1 MSEYIPDRDAL
12 SMASAEAG
20 IAHIR
25 AGLQEKRAFTK
36 EAKQCCDHC
45 KKQET
50 SASPLQACN
59 TQLRE
64 QDEILRYCSRD
75 CQLAHYKTTH
85 KKACASFADPPLCR
99 AFNTTFCLPGC
110 SYPETPIFARGVSE
124 GMGAWVSMAGS
135 ITCRLATLPAHQF
148 KNLKPEDPRTLM
160 LRTPGL
166 VDGKYLSMRILVQ
179 NRTKGTPMVVI
190 GKGIVAVASAR
201 GTPIILEGKDAGEP
215 STMLEYPHLGR
226 VLGLAKGGAEV
237 THFNGKSLEKRD
249 LKSCPAVK
257 DAHACAVLLNVGDH
271 AMFIID
277 FRAGGPRITH
287 DFEALELLEHLLP
300 EAADRDEVCEVR
312 GRVDQG
318 AVEAWYRDYKT
329 KGEMAYIAS
338 HYGEARAQMVG
349 DGNRAMGEMMKV
361 LASVGLDTKGPN
373 VG

>member
-25 AGLQEKRAFTK
+25 AGLQEKRAFAK

-50 SASPLQACN
+50 SASPLQACSRCR
-59 TQLRE
+59 L
-64 QDEILRYCSRD
+64 ILLSD

-99 AFNTTFCLPGC
+99 AF
-110 SYPETPIFARGVSE
+110 TPHS

-190 GKGIVAVASAR
+190 GKGIVAVASPR
-201 GTPIILEGKDAGEP
+201 GTPIILEGTDAGEP
-215 STMLEYPHLGR
+215 STMLDGR

-237 THFNGKSLEKRD
+237 THFNGKIGHLRKRD
-249 LKSCPAVK
+249 HQKLPGRQRR
-257 DAHACAVLLNVGDH
+257 HACAVLLNVGDH

-287 DFEALELLEHLLP
+287 DFEALELLEHVIVPCIPYDSKATAPYGQLLP

-312 GRVDQG
+312 GRIDQG

-338 HYGEARAQMVG
+338 HYGEARAQM
-349 DGNRAMGEMMKV
+349 GEMMKV
-361 LASVGLDTKGPN
+361 LASMGLDTKGPN